1 MQKTNGWLLVL
12 VALALLVAACGPQM
26 ATPTASEP
34 EGAAAPTTDTAG
46 DAPTEDAASAETA
59 TTGSEPVQEG
69 PDPGELPVD
78 SDDWHVLGAPDAPV
92 TIVEYADFQ

>member
-1 MQKTNGWLLVL
+1 MRMKSGWFVVL

-26 ATPTASEP
+26 ATPTADVPDET
-34 EGAAAPTTDTAG
+34 GDTQKGDTA
-46 DAPTEDAASAETA
+46 TAETSTGGETEQEEPA
-59 TTGSEPVQEG
+59 T
-69 PDPGELPVD
+69 GELPVD

>member
-34 EGAAAPTTDTAG
+34 EGAA
-46 DAPTEDAASAETA
+46 APTEDAASAETA